1 LDSGDWDVEGLTAEE
16 GYCWAGGEGEEY
28 EDEDE
33 DESSEEEEAFAL
45 DGVALGARTPP
56 ECGRSR
62 FEGTELP

>member
-1 LDSGDWDVEGLTAEE
+1 MEGLAAGG

-33 DESSEEEEAFAL
+33 DEDESSVGEEDFAFF
-45 DGVALGARTPP
+45 DGVASEARTP
-56 ECGRSR
+56 EGGRSC